1 MLNLGTL
8 LRHYK
13 RKDIQDA
20 MVEHAKDREVAPRYD
35 DQFGSRPDML
45 QHGNDILEFAK
56 KSATSFHC
64 SEERWQNPLRLSPE
78 LKPYELAALRIGWDL
93 LIDVDCKRFPS
104 NSAATKDF
112 ILAFHSK
119 LSRRKS
125 MEKMQKNCF
134 LTVHAVLHN
143 ILFICLKRDF
153 QESLHVKTFR
163 ILPKRLVLILMNS
176 FFVCVR
182 AVA

>member
-1 MLNLGTL
+1 MLIVRAGTIQSSL
-8 LRHYK
+8 LTVSLK
-13 RKDIQDA
+13 FFKT
-20 MVEHAKDREVAPRYD
+20 
-35 DQFGSRPDML
+35 
-45 QHGNDILEFAK
+45 
-56 KSATSFHC
+56 SAFV
-64 SEERWQNPLRLSPE
+64 Q
-78 LKPYELAALRIGWDL
+78 
-93 LIDVDCKRFPS
+93 FPS